1 MKLFKNMLWMA
12 SGVGV
17 GYMAKTYS
25 KDIMKLMKKG
35 KREMNKQIKNM
46 ESN

>member
-1 MKLFKNMLWMA
+1 MKLVKNMLWMA
-12 SGVGV
+12 GGVGV

-25 KDIMKLMKKG
+25 KDIMQLMKKG
-35 KREMNKQIKNM
+35 KKEMNKQIRNM